1 MIKSFKTR
9 ETEKIFSRQ
18 RSAQIP
24 EEVQRIALR
33 NLRTLDRAAAVQDDW
48 LPASNGSAD
57 TAVYEDV
64 SGRHTEEIYSL
75 SLYKSHQEALSLRGK
90 IKKPDIWEDSK

>member
-1 MIKSFKTR
+1 MSWARHGKAAPQTPGTLSSLA
-9 ETEKIFSRQ
+9 E
-18 RSAQIP
+18 
-24 EEVQRIALR
+24 ALR
-33 NLRTLDRAAAVQDDW
+33 TVGRTVD
-48 LPASNGSAD
+48 SKGGSLVRL
-57 TAVYEDV
+57 TKGERSITFVYEDV